1 MAEVFCEGQRV
12 YLRLLKLSDI
22 RLVVKWKNEAL
33 VQRMALGPDVIAT
46 FYSERKDIKRAAKS
60 EAELYLIIILKQSDR
75 PVGYVRINWMDAY
88 ASHRF
93 AWLRFAMG
101 EERGK
106 GYCKDA
112 LQSLIAKLFS
122 QGIHR
127 IEAEAYEFN
136 KASIGLLER
145 LGFKREGLKRE
156 AHFDGESYR
165 DVIVL
170 GLLAG
175 DFRSRVTLP

>member
-1 MAEVFCEGQRV
+1 MSHVFCEGQEV
-12 YLRLLKLSDI
+12 
-22 RLVVKWKNEAL
+22 
-33 VQRMALGPDVIAT
+33 
-46 FYSERKDIKRAAKS
+46 
-60 EAELYLIIILKQSDR
+60 YLIIALKESDQ
-75 PVGYVRINWMDAY
+75 PVGYVRINWMD

-136 KASIGLLER
+136 TTSIGLLESM
-145 LGFKREGLKRE
+145 GFKPEGLKRN
-156 AHFDGESYR
+156 AHFDGKDYA
-165 DVIVL
+165 DIVVL
-170 GLLAG
+170 GLLQEDFLAG
-175 DFRSRVTLP
+175 K